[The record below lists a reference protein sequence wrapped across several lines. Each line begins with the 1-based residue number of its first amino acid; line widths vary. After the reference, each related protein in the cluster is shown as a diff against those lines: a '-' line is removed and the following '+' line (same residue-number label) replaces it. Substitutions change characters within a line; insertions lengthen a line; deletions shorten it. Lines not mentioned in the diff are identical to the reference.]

1 MDNLLPFQVVLT
13 AVFAAA
19 CAAPSNIALGHA
31 GIAAAPVAAVAAAPA
46 VAVAAA
52 PAVSVPAPYSTSH
65 VAGAPTTAYSKAPT
79 QIRKELHYGSKDF
92 ISGYSSSILK
102 PAIPDFKIAVPTA
115 LKGTVRT
122 NAPIVKTAV
131 ETHVVNEPVPV
142 ERKVPVP
149 YDVPIYKE
157 QLVEVPRPV
166 HVERPYAVPVPTP
179 VRGEDIVQYR
189 QTAPVVQRTHS
200 HVHTQAAPVAVAAAP
215 AVAAVGYAAAA
226 PAAAVGYAAAAP
238 AAVGYA
244 AAAPAAVGYAAAA
257 PVAALGHAGIA
268 AAPAVAAAV
277 H

>member
-1 MDNLLPFQVVLT
+1 MNPLVVLT

-31 GIAAAPVAAVAAAPA
+31 GLAVAPAAVGYAAAPAVAVAAAPA

-52 PAVSVPAPYSTSH
+52 PAVSVPAPYSTQH
-65 VAGAPTTAYSKAPT
+65 VAAPATTAYSKAPT
-79 QIRKELHYGSKDF
+79 QISKQLHFGSKDF
-92 ISGYSSSILK
+92 VSGYSSSILK

-142 ERKVPVP
+142 ERPVQVP
-149 YDVPIYKE
+149 YDVPVYKE
-157 QLVEVPRPV
+157 QIVEVPRPYNV
-166 HVERPYAVPVPTP
+166 DKPYAVPVPTP

-200 HVHTQAAPVAVAAAP
+200 HVHTQAAPVAVAAAAP
-215 AVAAVGYAAAA
+215 VAAVGYAAAA
-226 PAAAVGYAAAAP
+226 PAAAYGYAAAAP
-238 AAVGYA
+238 AAAYGY
-244 AAAPAAVGYAAAA
+244 AAA

-268 AAPAVAAAV
+268 AAPAVAAI